1 MHLLYKEKK
10 IKEKKFC
17 YNQIAEWATRAFFKY
32 GESVSHHPSQAGTPG
47 NPAEPSITQGGSY
60 VASPGVRQGFNS
72 PGVVTSTPHPAG
84 VGQAVVRAE
93 VIRSSKYDGLCMYFA
108 RILEYVFYL
117 YLIFVGFAFSNVFLD
132 FDITY
137 LKQLPVYLCQLL
149 LSYSLENIFLQCF
162 SSFIVRSPLPP
173 KKKKNEIVTI

>member
-10 IKEKKFC
+10 IKEKNFC

-72 PGVVTSTPHPAG
+72 PGVVTSTPHPGG

-137 LKQLPVYLCQLL
+137 LKQLPVYLSVVAQLFFGKYL
-149 LSYSLENIFLQCF
+149 LKMFFKFYCAVFP
-162 SSFIVRSPLPP
+162 PLSRP
-173 KKKKNEIVTI
+173 KKKKKMK

>member
-1 MHLLYKEKK
+1 M
-10 IKEKKFC
+10 
-17 YNQIAEWATRAFFKY
+17 
-32 GESVSHHPSQAGTPG
+32 SHHPSQAGTPG

-72 PGVVTSTPHPAG
+72 SGVVTSTPHPGG

-162 SSFIVRSPLPP
+162 SIFIVRSSPP
-173 KKKKNEIVTI
+173 PPKKKKKNEIVTI

>member
-10 IKEKKFC
+10 IKEKNFC

-32 GESVSHHPSQAGTPG
+32 GESVSHHLSQAGTPG

-72 PGVVTSTPHPAG
+72 PGVVTSTPHPGG

-137 LKQLPVYLCQLL
+137 LKQLPVYLSVVAQLFFEKYL
-149 LSYSLENIFLQCF
+149 LKMFFKFYCAVFF
-162 SSFIVRSPLPP
+162 PLPLP
-173 KKKKNEIVTI
+173 KKKKK

>member
-72 PGVVTSTPHPAG
+72 PGVVTSTPHPGG

-132 FDITY
+132 FDITH
-137 LKQLPVYLCQLL
+137 LKQLTVYLCQLL
-149 LSYSLENIFLQCF
+149 LSYSLNIFLQCF
-162 SSFIVRSPLPP
+162 SSFIVRSSPP
-173 KKKKNEIVTI
+173 PPKKNEIVTI

>member
-1 MHLLYKEKK
+1 M
-10 IKEKKFC
+10 
-17 YNQIAEWATRAFFKY
+17 
-32 GESVSHHPSQAGTPG
+32 SHHPSQAGTPG

-72 PGVVTSTPHPAG
+72 PGVVTSTPHPGG

-137 LKQLPVYLCQLL
+137 LKQLPVYLSVVAQLFFGKYL
-149 LSYSLENIFLQCF
+149 LKMFFKFYCAVFP
-162 SSFIVRSPLPP
+162 PLSRP

>member
-72 PGVVTSTPHPAG
+72 PGVVTSTPHPGG

-149 LSYSLENIFLQCF
+149 LSCSLNIFLQCF
-162 SSFIVRSPLPP
+162 SSFIVRSSPP
-173 KKKKNEIVTI
+173 PQKKKKKMK

>member
-1 MHLLYKEKK
+1 M
-10 IKEKKFC
+10 
-17 YNQIAEWATRAFFKY
+17 
-32 GESVSHHPSQAGTPG
+32 SHHPSQAGTPG

-72 PGVVTSTPHPAG
+72 SGVVTSTPHPGG

-173 KKKKNEIVTI
+173 PKKKKKKNSHYIVFLMYLFHDT

>member
-1 MHLLYKEKK
+1 M
-10 IKEKKFC
+10 
-17 YNQIAEWATRAFFKY
+17 
-32 GESVSHHPSQAGTPG
+32 SHHPSQAGTPG

-72 PGVVTSTPHPAG
+72 PGVVTSTPHPGG

-132 FDITY
+132 FDITH
-137 LKQLPVYLCQLL
+137 LKQLTVYLCQLL
-149 LSYSLENIFLQCF
+149 LSYSLNIFLQCF
-162 SSFIVRSPLPP
+162 SSFIVSCVVFPP
-173 KKKKNEIVTI
+173 PPPKKKNEIVTI